1 MATKTELLFEYHQR
15 LVISITDSIKN
26 DSYKI
31 ADFDSPQIY
40 QATQLARI
48 KTLEAVMEYL
58 KI

>member
-1 MATKTELLFEYHQR
+1 MTTKTGLLFEYHQR
-15 LVISITDSIKN
+15 LVVSITDSIKN

-48 KTLEAVMEYL
+48 KALEAVMEYL

>member
-1 MATKTELLFEYHQR
+1 MTTKTGLLFEYHQR
-15 LVISITDSIKN
+15 LVVSITDSIKN
-26 DSYKI
+26 DSYKMS
-31 ADFDSPQIY
+31 DFDSPQIY